1 MTSTNPKFEIAGVNH
16 LAPVCRDMKE
26 TVDFYHG
33 ILGMPVTLT
42 TQWGAPGREQQI
54 FFFDI
59 GAIAAALYHR
69 ERTQEGCV
77 IDVSLLGA
85 ALWASQGTNV
95 GACLSDSEVLPA
107 HDRRRPP
114 NPLVNT
120 YRTRDG
126 RFIMLGSLQADRYWP
141 RFCEAIGRPDLL
153 VDARFAE
160 ADARRANIEACVQL
174 IDAAFA
180 EEPLEHW
187 VKTFKDVRL
196 PFGIIQ
202 TPREAQHD
210 VQARL
215 NGFIQDLT
223 LDTGLTLP
231 VTIAP
236 AVFDEEP
243 PVPTPAPHHATNTD
257 EVLAEVGY
265 SADQIMA
272 LRIDGA
278 IT

>member
-1 MTSTNPKFEIAGVNH
+1 
-16 LAPVCRDMKE
+16 LA
-26 TVDFYHG
+26 
-33 ILGMPVTLT
+33 
-42 TQWGAPGREQQI
+42 
-54 FFFDI
+54 
-59 GAIAAALYHR
+59 GAIAAALYQR
-69 ERTQEGCV
+69 ERTQKGCV

-95 GACLSDSEVLPA
+95 GACLSDGEVLPA

-120 YRTRDG
+120 YRTSDG

-153 VDARFAE
+153 VDERFANS
-160 ADARRANIEACVQL
+160 DARRANIEACVEL

-180 EEPLEHW
+180 EQPLEHLAT
-187 VKTFKDVRL
+187 TFKDVRL

-210 VQARL
+210 VQAKL

-236 AVFDEEP
+236 AVFDEQP
-243 PVPTPAPHHATNTD
+243 PVPTPAPHYATNTD

-265 SADQIMA
+265 SVDQIMA